1 MAADVG
7 ESLEGK
13 PFMPSNQERNTTM
26 NSKCNLIA
34 ATLTL
39 VLSGPALLSTTPA
52 LAAGPAAKPCR
63 PGSSACQVQPLS
75 AVEAATLTFMREE
88 EKLARDI
95 YLAMDQAW
103 GLPPFGNIAVSE
115 QKHMDAIKA
124 LLDKYRLAD
133 PALSEIGAFNDPE
146 LQQLYG
152 NLLARGQVSYLEAL
166 QVGGLIEEVDI
177 EDLENAID
185 ATNHADLAQTYA
197 SLMCGS
203 RNHLRAFA
211 ATIEARGVAYEAQY
225 LDQEVVDAIIDSPM
239 ERGGACGAGGGQK
252 R

>member
-1 MAADVG
+1 M
-7 ESLEGK
+7 
-13 PFMPSNQERNTTM
+13 TM
-26 NSKCNLIA
+26 NTKRKLIA

-39 VLSGPALLSTTPA
+39 ILSGPAFLSATPA
-52 LAAGPAAKPCR
+52 LAVGPTAKTCL

-75 AVEAATLTFMREE
+75 AAEAATLTFMREE

-95 YLAMDQAW
+95 YLTMDLTW
-103 GLPPFGNIAVSE
+103 DLPPFSNIAVSE
-115 QKHMDAIKA
+115 QQHMDAIKA

-133 PALSEIGAFNDPE
+133 PALPKIGAFKNDE
-146 LQQLYG
+146 LQQLY
-152 NLLARGQVSYLEAL
+152 NELLARGEVSYLEAL

-177 EDLENAID
+177 EDLENAIA
-185 ATNHADLAQTYA
+185 ATSHADLAQTYE

-203 RNHLRAFA
+203 RNHLRSFA
-211 ATIEARGVAYEAQY
+211 ATIEAQGVVYEAQY

-239 ERGGACGAGGGQK
+239 ERGGACGTGGGGK

>member
-7 ESLEGK
+7 KSREGN
-13 PFMPSNQERNTTM
+13 PFMPSNPERSMTM
-26 NSKCNLIA
+26 NTKRNLIA

-75 AVEAATLTFMREE
+75 AAEADTLTFMREE

-95 YLAMDQAW
+95 YLSMDQAW
-103 GLPPFGNIAVSE
+103 GLPPFSNIAVSE

-124 LLDKYRLAD
+124 LLDRYRLTD
-133 PALSEIGAFNDPE
+133 PALSEIGAFKNDE
-146 LQQLYG
+146 LQQLYDD
-152 NLLARGQVSYLEAL
+152 LLARGELSYLEAL

-177 EDLENAID
+177 EDNEAAIA
-185 ATNHADLAQTYA
+185 ATTHMDLAQVYT
-197 SLMCGS
+197 SLLCGS
-203 RNHLRAFA
+203 RNHLRSFA
-211 ATIEARGVAYEAQY
+211 ATIEAQGVAYEAQY

-239 ERGGACGAGGGQK
+239 ERGGACGAGGGGK

>member
-1 MAADVG
+1 M
-7 ESLEGK
+7 
-13 PFMPSNQERNTTM
+13 TM
-26 NSKCNLIA
+26 NTKRNLIA

-39 VLSGPALLSTTPA
+39 VLSGPAVLSMATA
-52 LAAGPAAKPCR
+52 HAAGPQGGKQV
-63 PGSSACQVQPLS
+63 QVQPLN
-75 AVEAATLTFMREE
+75 ADEAATLTFMREE

-133 PALSEIGAFNDPE
+133 PALSEIGAFKNDE
-146 LQQLYG
+146 LQQLYDE
-152 NLLARGQVSYLEAL
+152 LLGRGEVSYLKAL

-211 ATIEARGVAYEAQY
+211 ATIEAQGVAYEAQY